1 MGEGGEGREEVE
13 LVGADE
19 RGRRKEGGEG
29 EGHLPPQRRRRMRV
43 EGEPAG
49 VCGRPG

>member
-1 MGEGGEGREEVE
+1 MEGECD
-13 LVGADE
+13 ADE

-29 EGHLPPQRRRRMRV
+29 EGHLPPQRRRRRLTRV